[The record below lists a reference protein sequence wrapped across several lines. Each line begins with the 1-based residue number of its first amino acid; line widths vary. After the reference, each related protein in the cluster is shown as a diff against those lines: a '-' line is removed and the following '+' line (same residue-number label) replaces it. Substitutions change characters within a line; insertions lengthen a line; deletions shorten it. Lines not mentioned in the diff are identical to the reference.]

1 MTPYVIEKS
10 LNIEKF
16 EKYISNAQNT
26 NQWSNNGWAVKELE
40 SRARDLL
47 NIDDSK
53 AVVATCSGTT
63 ALHAMLWESKDRM
76 DAKGL
81 LHKTL
86 LLRLTV

>member
-1 MTPYVIEKS
+1 MTPYVIKKS

-47 NIDDSK
+47 NIDPLKK
-53 AVVATCSGTT
+53 AG
-63 ALHAMLWESKDRM
+63 ESHLSQKQW
-76 DAKGL
+76 GL
-81 LHKTL
+81 QQVLF
-86 LLRLTV
+86 R